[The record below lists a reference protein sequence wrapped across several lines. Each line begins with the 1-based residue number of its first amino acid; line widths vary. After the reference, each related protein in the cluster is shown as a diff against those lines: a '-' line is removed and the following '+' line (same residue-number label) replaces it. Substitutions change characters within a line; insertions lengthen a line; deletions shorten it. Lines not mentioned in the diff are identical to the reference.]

1 MFFIKVSS
9 LFLKNKENLFSTRI
23 KNLQLKAYGLQLSSM
38 IKVAMIVRSTLYTVK
53 GGDSIQ
59 VLQTAEKLRERNIAV
74 DVILTHEKIDY
85 NKYNFLHFFN
95 ITRPA
100 DMLRHIK
107 ASKKPFVVSTILI
120 DYSEYDKEHRK
131 GFSGMLFRFIDKDH
145 IEYLK
150 TISRWLLRKDKLMS
164 VGYLWMGQRN
174 SIKEIINKAAFLL
187 PNSHSE
193 YRRLQAA
200 YRCNTP
206 YVVVP
211 NGVDPHLFKFDRSVE
226 KDPVLVICVARIE
239 GIKNQLN
246 LIKALNN
253 SRYKLLIIGDPSPN
267 QQAYYRDCRR
277 AAAPNVIFIDQLP
290 QDKLISYYQK
300 ATVHVLPSWFET
312 TGLSSLEAAAMG
324 CNIVVTDRGD
334 TIEYFAEEAVYCDPS
349 SHEAIF
355 KAVEKAALK
364 KYSAALQE
372 KILTF
377 YSWHQATVRTM
388 EAYERINK
396 LWY

>member
-1 MFFIKVSS
+1 
-9 LFLKNKENLFSTRI
+9 
-23 KNLQLKAYGLQLSSM
+23 M

-53 GGDSIQ
+53 GGDTTQ
-59 VLQTAEKLRERNIAV
+59 VVQTATHLAKKNIHV
-74 DVILTHEKIDY
+74 DIKLTHEAIDY
-85 NKYNFLHFFN
+85 SKYDLLHFFN

-100 DMLRHIK
+100 DMLFHIK
-107 ASKKPFVVSTILI
+107 RSAKPFVVSTIFI
-120 DYSEYDKEHRK
+120 DYSEYDKQHR
-131 GFSGMLFRFIDKDH
+131 GGLLGMLFSFFGSNS

-150 TISRWLLRKDKLMS
+150 TVSRWILGKDKLMS
-164 VGYLWMGQRN
+164 IAYLWKGQRN
-174 SIKEIINKAAFLL
+174 LITEILNKAALLL

-211 NGVDPHLFKFDRSVE
+211 NGVDPHLFKFNKSVE
-226 KDPVLVICVARIE
+226 KDPALVICVARIE

-253 SRYKLLIIGDPSPN
+253 SRYKLLIIGASSPN
-267 QQAYYRDCRR
+267 QQAYYRNCRR
-277 AAAPNVIFIDQLP
+277 SAAPNVIFIDQLF
-290 QDKLISYYQK
+290 QNELISYYQK

-324 CNIVVTDRGD
+324 CNIVITDRGD
-334 TIEYFAEEAVYCDPS
+334 TMEYFAEEAVYCDPS
-349 SHEAIF
+349 SPEDIF
-355 KAVEKAALK
+355 EAVEKAASK

-372 KILTF
+372 KILIF
-377 YSWHQATVRTM
+377 YSWQQATARTM